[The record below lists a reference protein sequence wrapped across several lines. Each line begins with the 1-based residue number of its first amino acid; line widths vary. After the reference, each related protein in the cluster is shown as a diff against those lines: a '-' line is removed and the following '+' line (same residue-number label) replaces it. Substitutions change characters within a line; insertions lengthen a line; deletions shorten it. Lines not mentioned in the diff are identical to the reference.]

1 MKGGRWSSVRFREA
15 LRAVRSVAAEITV
28 SVTLLG
34 GWALVTWGIARLTSV
49 EAWIFS
55 GGVLLLSL
63 TGWRWMFNVMSAGL
77 YDLSKSKTDD
87 G

>member
-1 MKGGRWSSVRFREA
+1 MW
-15 LRAVRSVAAEITV
+15 AEIAV
-28 SVTLLG
+28 SIAWLG

-55 GGVLLLSL
+55 GGVLLLSF
-63 TGWRWMFNVMSAGL
+63 TGWEWMYGVMKDGVYSL
-77 YDLSKSKTDD
+77 RHRKPDD